1 MKKLDFIPCLC
12 VLNITSWSEFCLDA
26 DHVYGRL
33 TLVKQHNDPDY
44 DPISIDNIEEW
55 VPDGKDIELRKR
67 LTLEDARLL
76 DEKGGGRTYQLSV
89 QRGTPTY
96 TNRFNTINE
105 VTKAGVKKFKRLK
118 LNCDF
123 ISLYQGE
130 KFKDS
135 VIIKGNGNN
144 S

>member
-1 MKKLDFIPCLC
+1 MKKIEFIPCLC
-12 VLNITSWSEFCLDA
+12 VLNITSWAGYSPGAE
-26 DHVYGRL
+26 HVYGRL
-33 TLVKQHNDPDY
+33 TLVEQHNSPDY

-55 VPDGKDIELRKR
+55 APNGKDIELRKR

-76 DEKGGGRTYQLSV
+76 DEKSGGRTYQLSV

-105 VTKAGVKKFKRLK
+105 VTKAGVKKFKQLK

-123 ISLYQGE
+123 ISLYEGE

-135 VIIKGNGNN
+135 IIIKGDEKH
-144 S
+144 